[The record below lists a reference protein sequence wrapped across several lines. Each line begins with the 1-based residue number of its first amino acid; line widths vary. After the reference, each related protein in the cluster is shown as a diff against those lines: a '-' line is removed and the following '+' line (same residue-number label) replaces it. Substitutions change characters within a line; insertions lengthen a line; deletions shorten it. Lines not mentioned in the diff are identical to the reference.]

1 MRELRKKCSDLE
13 SNLRR
18 KTRECDRFQEKLNNE
33 QLLQDNITALKSSL
47 KAAQVNADKMQH
59 LEATCQKLTTEK
71 REWVEMFQHIQGNGL
86 EVDSVDSSVIASTS
100 TLKSNLTVGDVNPM
114 TVLRTLSSTQKRCAL
129 LLKTQGEL
137 EATISDQRSK
147 ISKATSN
154 NRELENKYEDAAFQI
169 DRLDSRLALAQQQI
183 RLYEG
188 EVTSLRALLQ
198 SLDSEFKI
206 GKPDDSKLIK
216 CKDEIIATLRKE
228 LDDSRKLAKSY
239 AHDIEKNN
247 KLNDKILESNKDISD
262 NGIQINE
269 QLRLDAE
276 KYKRDFVTLSQM
288 SGLDFLP
295 ENTKILH
302 LIDNPMT
309 KALGK
314 SVVSSLPKDQIK
326 YLRSEI
332 KKLRTDSITSSDHV
346 DNRKDTMNTSTFLAG
361 ADSSKLNQRL
371 KEMFKE
377 RIASFREAVYLLTGY
392 KIDLIAATNGGY
404 ARLRLR
410 SMYAED
416 PDDSLLF
423 QWRDNALELMET
435 PFATKLDQKL
445 FDYLSTCNSVPAF
458 LSNVTMD
465 LFDNQTFMVSR

>member
-47 KAAQVNADKMQH
+47 KAAQVNAENLQQ
-59 LEATCQKLTTEK
+59 LEAICQKLSTEK
-71 REWVEMFQHIQGNGL
+71 REWVEMFQHIQENGL
-86 EVDSVDSSVIASTS
+86 EIDSVENSSVIATAS

-114 TVLRTLSSTQKRCAL
+114 TVLRTLSTTQKRCAL
-129 LLKTQGEL
+129 LLKSQGEL
-137 EATISDQRSK
+137 EATISEQRSK
-147 ISKATSN
+147 ISKATSC
-154 NRELENKYEDAAFQI
+154 NRELEHKYEDAIFQI
-169 DRLDSRLALAQQQI
+169 ERLDSRLALTQQQI

-216 CKDEIIATLRKE
+216 SKDELISTLRKE
-228 LDDSRKLAKSY
+228 LDDCRKLAKSY
-239 AHDIEKNN
+239 ASDIENNN
-247 KLNDKILESNKDISD
+247 KLNDKSLKPNINDISD
-262 NGIQINE
+262 NSM
-269 QLRLDAE
+269 QLRLDAD
-276 KYKRDFVTLSQM
+276 KYKRDFVTLSQI

-302 LIDNPMT
+302 LIDNPLT

-314 SVVSSLPKDQIK
+314 PIVSSLPKEQIK

-332 KKLRTDSITSSDHV
+332 KKLRTDTVTSSDHA